1 MSKSGSKYTYTE
13 LATGSS
19 DNFKKYNI
27 YDMAGNVWE
36 WTTGH
41 NINGTQMFVIPRG
54 GGFLDDGTANPVV
67 RVYGTDEFTSYYF
80 YIGFRV
86 VLYIQ

>member
-41 NINGTQMFVIPRG
+41 NISNNRMFVVPRG
-54 GGFLDDGTANPVV
+54 GSFNYNGATDPVV
-67 RVYGTDEFTSYYF
+67 RASGTDVLTSYLF
-80 YIGFRV
+80 HVGFRV